1 MSDALVSERSG
12 PSRPASRTRH
22 RPSCDHFAAVVAMQA
37 VHAEAGLLVEASAA
51 EEEPAGRVVGN
62 VLPQLAE
69 DVATQLTDLVVAV
82 EKHDVLDLAR
92 RTFFSLA

>member
-1 MSDALVSERSG
+1 
-12 PSRPASRTRH
+12 
-22 RPSCDHFAAVVAMQA
+22 MQA

-69 DVATQLTDLVVAV
+69 DVATQLTGLVVAV
-82 EKHDVLDLAR
+82 EKRDVVDLAR
-92 RTFFSLA
+92 PAPQSDFDGQPHPQYSLAVSLRVARTMPPCGRPVDVETV